1 MNLVLC
7 IRRGEAVSVVT
18 YNTEVAIQSDRG
30 DLPLCVC
37 LPCPRSSYVSNTRLF
52 STHFVK
58 YDLTNR
64 QGVVTIDIEYKIVHL
79 CHRYIQNSLRIGVH

>member
-37 LPCPRSSYVSNTRLF
+37 VYRVHAHHMCQTLDSSAPIL
-52 STHFVK
+52 
-58 YDLTNR
+58 
-64 QGVVTIDIEYKIVHL
+64 
-79 CHRYIQNSLRIGVH
+79 

>member
-18 YNTEVAIQSDRG
+18 YNTEVAIVQSDRG

-37 LPCPRSSYVSNTRLF
+37 VYHVHARHMCQ
-52 STHFVK
+52 TH
-58 YDLTNR
+58 DSAAPIL
-64 QGVVTIDIEYKIVHL
+64 
-79 CHRYIQNSLRIGVH
+79 